1 MTGTNEQLE
10 KLYRLDKQLLE
21 VKAMKKSMA
30 KDYRDQIKDIEG
42 EIKDLM
48 LAIEDGGTGKG
59 AKSKKADKGGVEPV
73 DLN

>member
-1 MTGTNEQLE
+1 MPGSNDQLE
-10 KLYRLDKQLLE
+10 KLYRLDKHLLE

-48 LAIEDGGTGKG
+48 AEIEDGGAGK

-73 DLN
+73 DLA

>member
-1 MTGTNEQLE
+1 MSGTNDQLE

-48 LAIEDGGTGKG
+48 ADIEDGGTGK
-59 AKSKKADKGGVEPV
+59 AKKDKSDKGGVDSV
-73 DLN
+73 DLS